1 MKKNKLFSILLTIAI
16 IIGVAFGYHINAQ
29 AQKEDVIEYLSQRFQ
44 AASLPVSDIV
54 VVNVSPLQLQ
64 IVVQSSG
71 DFITPE
77 DSINLHKV
85 DREVF
90 IVARKNDYYIER
102 YTRILRNSKGE
113 QLYKADL
120 GTTYIQQAIEDL
132 GVPGK
137 SDNDVRKI
145 LADQIN
151 LWGEEYQIQET
162 KAKIDV
168 STIDGGQYLEI
179 TFEAPSIEEAY
190 KVFGFLSSKLIY
202 PKDSLIIEVNAQ
214 DGRIVMCTYKIEDAK
229 KNTLFFYFFDY
240 QLQKGTWSNM
250 DNFEV
255 DLGEGDPPSVP

>member
-1 MKKNKLFSILLTIAI
+1 MKKSRIILVLGMLTILSGI
-16 IIGVAFGYHINAQ
+16 SGYYTVAEARKQ
-29 AQKEDVIEYLSQRFQ
+29 EVVDYLRQRFQ
-44 AASLPVSDIV
+44 SANLPVTDIEV
-54 VVNVSPLQLQ
+54 IELTPLRIQ
-64 IVVQSSG
+64 IVVQSLG
-71 DFITPE
+71 DYITPE

-102 YTRILRNSKGE
+102 YTRILRNNKGE

-120 GTTYIQQAIEDL
+120 GTTYIQQAIEDM
-132 GVPGK
+132 GSPGK
-137 SDNDVRKI
+137 SDNEAKKI

-151 LWGEEYQIQET
+151 LWVEEYQIQET

-202 PKDSLIIEVNAQ
+202 PKDSLIVEVNAQ
-214 DGRIVMCTYKIEDAK
+214 DGRIVMCMYKIEDAK

-240 QLQKGTWSNM
+240 ELQKGTWSNM

-255 DLGEGDPPSVP
+255 DLGGGGPPSIP